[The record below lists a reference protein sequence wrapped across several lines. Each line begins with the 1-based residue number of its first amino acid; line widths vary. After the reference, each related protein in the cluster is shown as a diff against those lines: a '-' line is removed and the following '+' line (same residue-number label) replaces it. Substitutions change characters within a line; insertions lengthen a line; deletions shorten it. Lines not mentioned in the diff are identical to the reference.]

1 MEIFT
6 ILCHILNY
14 TGAYSYSADIMDKPK
29 GLSQA
34 YIVHALAPPIY
45 EFVQS
50 DLYVN
55 YYD

>member
-6 ILCHILNY
+6 IICHILNY